1 MLLQS
6 LKTEVSL
13 LKKSLKVNT
22 EDKQWKNKIKQVK
35 SRINCPAV
43 QKKTL
48 DALGLK
54 KLNSVVE
61 HNATPQILGM
71 VEKVKHLVKVVE

>member
-1 MLLQS
+1 MAGNIMP
-6 LKTEVSL
+6 KPY
-13 LKKSLKVNT
+13 KF
-22 EDKQWKNKIKQVK
+22 IKFL
-35 SRINCPAV
+35 